1 MIIDSLCPPAVL
13 YLGFSVIQIII
24 DLFRGQ
30 QNSAFLKVIV
40 MIVFTILLN
49 QLCIG
54 GLTILSWFIVFI
66 PFIMMTYVTTILL
79 YVFGLNPSKG
89 KSQPQPDPRRR
100 HKPHPTPYNP
110 QEVGGC
116 AGTEFGCCP
125 DGVTASNEFGS
136 NCYGPGPGPGPQ
148 PAPPHHHH
156 HHHHGHYYP
165 PSPGP
170 QPVPP
175 GPQPVPPGPDP
186 SPSRKNIGGCAGTEF
201 GCCDDGTTSR
211 TNKYGSNCHSVM
223 PIPGPVGGC
232 SVSEFGCCDNG
243 ITAANANKSN
253 CHSIMPIPKK
263 PIGGCAGTEFGC
275 CSDGV
280 TPKNKFGSNCHS
292 VMPSCEISEGT
303 LCPAFCNN
311 SCTIK
316 PNKTQIRY
324 SCLPGMDA
332 SCKEDINGLYTS
344 LADCEQKTKCSE
356 QN

>member
-89 KSQPQPDPRRR
+89 KSQPPDPRRR

-110 QEVGGC
+110 REEVGGC

-125 DGVTASNEFGS
+125 DGVTASNVFGS

-165 PSPGP
+165 PKP
-170 QPVPP
+170 QGFSCMKKYGFLTCQRGGSDYGSLKECERHCRNSVPKP
-175 GPQPVPPGPDP
+175 DPRPDP
-186 SPSRKNIGGCAGTEF
+186 SPCKGT
-201 GCCDDGTTSR
+201 
-211 TNKYGSNCHSVM
+211 V
-223 PIPGPVGGC
+223 
-232 SVSEFGCCDNG
+232 
-243 ITAANANKSN
+243 
-253 CHSIMPIPKK
+253 
-263 PIGGCAGTEFGC
+263 FGC

-280 TPKNKFGSNCHS
+280 TPKNKHGSNCHS
-292 VMPSCEISEGT
+292 IMPI
-303 LCPAFCNN
+303 P
-311 SCTIK
+311 
-316 PNKTQIRY
+316 RY

-332 SCKEDINGLYTS
+332 SCKEDIHGLYTS
-344 LADCEQKTKCSE
+344 LADCEQKTKCSQIKWNKFIFYIE
-356 QN
+356 TI

>member
-89 KSQPQPDPRRR
+89 KSQPPDPRRR

-156 HHHHGHYYP
+156 HHHHHGHYYP

-170 QPVPP
+170 QP
-175 GPQPVPPGPDP
+175 GPQPGPDP
-186 SPSRKNIGGCAGTEF
+186 SPSRKNIGGCKGTEF
-201 GCCDDGTTSR
+201 GCCSDGVTPK
-211 TNKYGSNCHSVM
+211 NK
-223 PIPGPVGGC
+223 
-232 SVSEFGCCDNG
+232 FG
-243 ITAANANKSN
+243 SN

-344 LADCEQKTKCSE
+344 LAVCEQKTKCSE